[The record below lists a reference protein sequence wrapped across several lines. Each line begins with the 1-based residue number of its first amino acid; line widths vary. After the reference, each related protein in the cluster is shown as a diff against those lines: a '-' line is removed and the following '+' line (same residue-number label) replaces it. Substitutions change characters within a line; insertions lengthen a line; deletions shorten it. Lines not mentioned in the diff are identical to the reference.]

1 MIYTIIGSRSV
12 GKTTISKLLA
22 KKLNF
27 QSYECD
33 KLMDHVLKEEG
44 GLDYCIKNNK
54 KELIYS
60 LGTKLIEDLLEKENA
75 VLDVPGGS
83 ISSKTELG
91 QKYSQII
98 RSILPQKSFVIGL
111 LPYQNDNMSIEFLFE
126 REKNREHFKDLNQ
139 NDLLEKT
146 KIDYFKTKP
155 HLIDVSNILIY
166 VENKSKN
173 EIIDQIVKKLSISNT

>member
-98 RSILPQKSFVIGL
+98 GL